1 MKKAKETT
9 KIVKEQPV
17 KKSNWEVKDRLYEL
31 IGDSTP
37 IVHII
42 RSRNM
47 YWFDEE
53 VGYEREMKYCK
64 NQKTVFVEDMKG
76 QQRLSHIVF
85 RDGRLFVPKEEQT
98 LQKLLSLYHPD
109 RNKVYTEFNPVK
121 IAEDDLSTLE
131 FEIEALNIARE
142 IDIDQAEAILR
153 TDIGNAV
160 SSMTSKEVKR
170 DVLLFAKNNPT
181 LFLDLV
187 QDENIELRNVGIKAV
202 EGGIIKLSQD
212 NRTFTWASNDKK
224 LLTVPFEENPYSA
237 LAAWFKTDDG
247 IDVFK
252 SVEKRLK

>member
-121 IAEDDLSTLE
+121 IAEDDLSILE

-187 QDENIELRNVGIKAV
+187 QDENIELRNVGIKAI
-202 EGGIIKLSQD
+202 EAGILTLSPD
-212 NRTFTWASNDKK
+212 NRAFHWASNNRKVM
-224 LLTVPFEENPYSA
+224 TVPYDENPYSA
-237 LAAWFKTDDG
+237 LAAYFKTDDG
-247 IDVFK
+247 IEMFK
-252 SVEKRLK
+252 TIEKRLK

>member
-9 KIVKEQPV
+9 KVVKEQPA

-31 IGDSTP
+31 VGDSTP

-53 VGYEREMKYCK
+53 LGYEREMKYCK
-64 NQKTVFVEDMKG
+64 NQRTVFVEDMKG

-109 RNKVYTEFNPVK
+109 RNKVYAEFNPVK
-121 IAEDDLSTLE
+121 EAEDDLSILE

-202 EGGIIKLSQD
+202 EGGIIKLSPD

-247 IDVFK
+247 MDVFK

>member
-1 MKKAKETT
+1 MKKGKETAE
-9 KIVKEQPV
+9 KV
-17 KKSNWEVKDRLYEL
+17 KKQLVTKNNWEIKDRLYEL
-31 IGDSTP
+31 LSDTTP

-53 VGYEREMKYCK
+53 KGYEREMKYCK
-64 NQKTVFVEDMKG
+64 NQRTVFVEDMKG

-85 RDGRLFVPKEEQT
+85 RDGRLFVSKEEQT

-109 RNKVYTEFNPVK
+109 RNKIYQEFNPVK
-121 IAEDDLSTLE
+121 EAEDDLTILE
-131 FEIEALNIARE
+131 FEIEALNIARA

-170 DVLLFAKNNPT
+170 DVLLFARNNAR

-187 QDENIELRNVGIKAV
+187 QDENIELRNIGIKAV
-202 EGGIIKLSQD
+202 EGGIISLSQD
-212 NRTFTWASNDKK
+212 NRTFTWASNGKK
-224 LLTVPFEENPYSA
+224 LITVPFEENPYSA
-237 LAAWFKTDDG
+237 LAAWFKTDEG
-247 IDVFK
+247 VEVYK
-252 SVEKRLK
+252 SINKRLN

>member
-1 MKKAKETT
+1 MKKGKETAE
-9 KIVKEQPV
+9 KV
-17 KKSNWEVKDRLYEL
+17 KKQLVTKNNWEIKDRLYEL
-31 IGDSTP
+31 LSDTTP

-53 VGYEREMKYCK
+53 KGYEREMKYCK
-64 NQKTVFVEDMKG
+64 NQRTVFVEDMKG

-85 RDGRLFVPKEEQT
+85 RDGRLFVSKEEQT

-109 RNKVYTEFNPVK
+109 RNKIYQEFNPVK
-121 IAEDDLSTLE
+121 EAEDDLTILE
-131 FEIEALNIARE
+131 FEIEALNIARA

-170 DVLLFAKNNPT
+170 DVLLFARNNAR

-187 QDENIELRNVGIKAV
+187 QDENIELRNIGIKAV
-202 EGGIIKLSQD
+202 EGGIISLSQD
-212 NRTFTWASNDKK
+212 NRTFTWASNGKK
-224 LLTVPFEENPYSA
+224 LITVPFEENPYSA